1 MLTKSQIIC
10 CAACLV
16 AVAGSS
22 WAAEINKREGLDPNA
37 QAKLNSALAQAHRTQ
52 GQFQSLGSQS
62 DCGSVQIGN
71 VTPRPGQPAPR
82 EVITVV
88 KGDVVNVAKG
98 CNKR

>member
-37 QAKLNSALAQAHRTQ
+37 QAKVNSALAQSYMTQ
-52 GQFQSLGSQS
+52 GKFQSLGNQS

-71 VTPRPGQPAPR
+71 VTQRPGQRAPR
-82 EVITVV
+82 DVITVV

-98 CNKR
+98 CKK